1 MGTAVETAVATYIK
15 VFSERDP
22 AIRAKLLDECFAADG
37 RFLTQSRELRG
48 RAAIAAMAN
57 AFFADPKLAG
67 VRVTALEAKGTTFRF
82 RSVVDH
88 VDGTT
93 SEFFDAGEIDAD
105 GRIALIL
112 TFPGPF

>member
-1 MGTAVETAVATYIK
+1 MGTAVETAVATYIQ

-22 AIRAKLLDECFAADG
+22 ATRAKLLAACFAENG
-37 RFLTQSRELRG
+37 RFVTQSRELRG
-48 RAAIAAMAN
+48 PAAIASMAT
-57 AFFADPKLAG
+57 AFLADPKLAG
-67 VRVTALEAKGTTFRF
+67 VRVVALEAKGTTFRF
-82 RSVVDH
+82 RSVVDF

-112 TFPGPF
+112 TFPGAF